1 MAFQRFPFR
10 QEYKT
15 LLLVKGG
22 RTRILGRHVEHQS
35 RVAIVH
41 GTLFHGLDQPL
52 RHGHAP
58 IFGLYPHG
66 DQVAFAIAGHHL
78 CGQADGLLAVESEE
92 KRALRRADGALLP
105 VGIGKSGRAGVA
117 GAEGG
122 GGVEQGGQARGF
134 QGGPVADGGGADE
147 DVIQVCDIPELVGA
161 AVEAEIFLYASAR
174 IGTVAK
180 SLKYLAILTESL
192 LRLQTLPPFC
202 SCRVVYSP

>member
-1 MAFQRFPFR
+1 MAFQRSPFR

-22 RTRILGRHVEHQS
+22 RARILGRHVEHQP
-35 RVAIVH
+35 RVAIGH

-78 CGQADGLLAVESEE
+78 CGQADGLLAVEGEE
-92 KRALRRADGALLP
+92 KRALRRAEGALLP

-122 GGVEQGGQARGF
+122 GGVEQGGQTRGF
-134 QGGPVADGGGADE
+134 QGRPVGVVGAADSN
-147 DVIQVCDIPELVGA
+147 ILQICDIP
-161 AVEAEIFLYASAR
+161 
-174 IGTVAK
+174 
-180 SLKYLAILTESL
+180 
-192 LRLQTLPPFC
+192 
-202 SCRVVYSP
+202 